1 MSNNMKAIND
11 EALENVVGGASRQ
24 IDNKASKF
32 SNLRKGPGL
41 NSDVKLRLENGDW
54 VETTGKTEKKDGY
67 VWYEVY
73 VIGAEDC
80 GGWIAGSLIGF

>member
-1 MSNNMKAIND
+1 MTEMKKIND
-11 EALENVVGGASRQ
+11 QELENVVGGKDCQVRNDS
-24 IDNKASKF
+24 S
-32 SNLRKGPGL
+32 SYTNLRTAPGL
-41 NSDVKLRLENGDW
+41 SSSVRLTLRNGDW
-54 VETTGKTEKKDGY
+54 VCTTGRKEKKDGY